1 MVKKILKTLCW
12 LAVVAFLAYTVVFGW
27 GSQKDGS
34 MSGIKLG
41 LDLAGGVSITY
52 EAVGDVD
59 SQDLKDATF
68 ILQRRA
74 DTYTP
79 DAEVYQEGSNRI
91 TIEIPGVTDANAV
104 LAQMGKPGELYF
116 IKQKGSDGNDNYTS
130 TLALSEDGTTIV
142 YEYVLNKTIEELEA
156 DGCIVLTG
164 SDVKNAQAGS
174 QQTSTGGREYVVEL
188 NLHDEGA
195 KKFAEATQD
204 AYDNGYSI
212 GIYYDNSFVSVP
224 RVTAVITDGNAII
237 NGMDDFEEADN
248 LASTIRIGALPVKLE
263 EVRSQV
269 VGAKLGQDAIK
280 TSLVAGAIGL
290 ALIIIFM
297 IIVYRIPGLVASIA
311 LCIYTMLVLIII
323 NVGGLTFTLPGIAG
337 IILSIGMAVDANVII
352 FERIKEELATGKTVQ
367 SSMKIGFNKAFSAIF
382 DGNITTLIAAFVLAL
397 KGSGAVKGFAYT
409 LAIGIVVSMFTAL
422 VVTRLLLKLFYDFG
436 CRSEKCF
443 GVAKEA
449 KTVNFLSK
457 KNIFFCISSVI
468 ILIGVVFM
476 AVNGVSGKGM
486 FNYGLDFK
494 GGTSTTVTFNQEYSQ
509 AEIESTIIPDI
520 VAAIGDNTVQQQK
533 VQGSNDVVFKTNNL
547 TVEQRDAMEDMFIS
561 KYGVEKGTILTENIS
576 AAVSNEMKQ
585 AAIIAVII
593 ATICMLLYIWLRFKD
608 IRFAASAVIALLHDV
623 LVVVAFYAVGRI
635 ALGNTFI
642 ACMLTIVGYSI
653 NATIV
658 IFDRIRENLG
668 QSGKKM
674 ELDELVNMSISQ
686 TMRRSVYTTLTTFIM
701 VFILF
706 ILGVSSIREFAAPLM
721 VGIICG
727 GYSSVCITG
736 ALWYVLKKGF
746 KKN

>member
-520 VAAIGDNTVQQQK
+520 VAAIGDNTEQQQK

-674 ELDELVNMSISQ
+674 ELAELVNMSISQ

-701 VFILF
+701 VLILF

-736 ALWYVLKKGF
+736 ALWYVLKK
-746 KKN
+746 N

>member
-674 ELDELVNMSISQ
+674 ELAELVNMSISQ

-701 VFILF
+701 VLILF

-736 ALWYVLKKGF
+736 ALWYVLKK
-746 KKN
+746 N